1 MLIGRDIIRK
11 CFYMLV
17 SIFALGELRYVWFYK
32 ADHKDCFDGEDN
44 LGAAKETC
52 LEINQNLRG
61 QQEGAKAT

>member
-1 MLIGRDIIRK
+1 
-11 CFYMLV
+11 MLV
-17 SIFALGELRYVWFYK
+17 SIFALGELQYVWFYK

-44 LGAAKETC
+44 LGAAKKTC